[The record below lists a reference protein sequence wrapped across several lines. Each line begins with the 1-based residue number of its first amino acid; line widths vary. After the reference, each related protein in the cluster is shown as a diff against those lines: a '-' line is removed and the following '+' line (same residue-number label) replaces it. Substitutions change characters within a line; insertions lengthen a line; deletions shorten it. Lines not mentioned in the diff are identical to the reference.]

1 MKKRIILA
9 LIGLVILIVILGT
22 IKALQ
27 IRAMV
32 EQGKKFMPPPET
44 VTSTIVKSD
53 SWETALTAVGTLNA
67 VQGVTVAAEI
77 VGKVVDIEL

>member
-9 LIGLVILIVILGT
+9 LIGLVILISILGT

-27 IRAMV
+27 IGAMV
-32 EQGKKFMPPPET
+32 EQGKKFVPLPET
-44 VTSTIVKSD
+44 VTSTIVNTD

-67 VQGVTVAAEI
+67 VQG
-77 VGKVVDIEL
+77 D